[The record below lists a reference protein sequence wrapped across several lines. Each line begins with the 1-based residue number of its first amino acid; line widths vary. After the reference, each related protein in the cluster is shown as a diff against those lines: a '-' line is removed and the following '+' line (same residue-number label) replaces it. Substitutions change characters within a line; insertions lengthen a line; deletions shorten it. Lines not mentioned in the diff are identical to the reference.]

1 LICIF
6 VSNKSGFMSVPFIG
20 RALTEE
26 TFETA
31 KEFKIVCVI
40 GPRQSGKTTL
50 CKQLFTEK
58 TYVNLED
65 PDVLLFAKTNPKA
78 FLAKY
83 PKGAIFDEVQR
94 IPELFNY
101 LQGIVDSSDEM
112 GQFILSGSN
121 NFLMQ
126 QNISQ
131 SLAGRVGYIELLP
144 FSLSELEASNIQNES
159 LNKQILEGFYPD
171 IIRKKSSASRWI
183 TNYIRTYLE
192 RDVRLIRNIG
202 DILLFSKFL
211 KICASRTSQLLNMS
225 SIAKELGV
233 EHKTLDAWLSVLE
246 SSYILYRLPPYFNNF
261 NKRLIK
267 SSKIYFYDT
276 GIVCHLLGI
285 RSVEGL
291 QKSNYYGA
299 IFENFIVSEIIKNRK
314 NKEQF
319 GEVYFYRDSTGNEV
333 DVLIE
338 NEGNLIPIE
347 IKSAVKIQKEHH
359 KNLKWFQKVFRQEGG
374 ILIYA
379 GNENESFPNE
389 IEQLSW
395 TNVKDL

>member
-1 LICIF
+1 
-6 VSNKSGFMSVPFIG
+6 MSVPYIS

-58 TYVNLED
+58 AYVNLED
-65 PDVLLFAKTNPKA
+65 PDVLLVAKTNPKA

-144 FSLSELEASNIQNES
+144 FSISELEASNIKNES

-171 IIRKKSSASRWI
+171 IICKKSSASRWI
-183 TNYIRTYLE
+183 GNYIRTYLE

-202 DILLFSKFL
+202 DILVFSKFL

-299 IFENFIVSEIIKNRK
+299 IFENLIVSEIIKNRK

-319 GEVYFYRDSTGNEV
+319 GDVYFYRDSTGNEV
-333 DVLIE
+333 DILIE

-347 IKSAVKIQKEHH
+347 VKSAVKIQKEHH
-359 KNLKWFQKVFRQEGG
+359 KNLKWFQKVFRQDGG
-374 ILIYA
+374 ILLYA
-379 GNENESFPNE
+379 GDQNESFPNE

-395 TNVKDL
+395 SNVKDL

>member
-1 LICIF
+1 
-6 VSNKSGFMSVPFIG
+6 MSVPYIV

-58 TYVNLED
+58 AYVNLED
-65 PDVLLFAKTNPKA
+65 PDVLLVAKTNPKA

-171 IIRKKSSASRWI
+171 IIRQKSSASRWI
-183 TNYIRTYLE
+183 SNYIRTYLE

-202 DILLFSKFL
+202 DILVFSKFL

-374 ILIYA
+374 VLLYA

>member
-1 LICIF
+1 M
-6 VSNKSGFMSVPFIG
+6 NVPYIG
-20 RALTEE
+20 RTLSEE

-58 TYVNLED
+58 AYVNLED
-65 PDVLLFAKTNPKA
+65 PDVLLFAKTNPRA

-159 LNKQILEGFYPD
+159 LNKQMLEGFYPD

-183 TNYIRTYLE
+183 SNYIRTYLE

-202 DILLFSKFL
+202 DILVFSKFL
-211 KICASRTSQLLNMS
+211 KICASRTSQLLNIS
-225 SIAKELGV
+225 SIAKEIGV
-233 EHKTLDAWLSVLE
+233 EHKTLDAWMSVLE

-285 RSVEGL
+285 RTVEGL

-299 IFENFIVSEIIKNRK
+299 IFENFIISEIIKNRK

-338 NEGNLIPIE
+338 NEGSLIPIE

-374 ILIYA
+374 ILLYA

>member
-1 LICIF
+1 
-6 VSNKSGFMSVPFIG
+6 MSVPYIG

-50 CKQLFTEK
+50 CKQLFIEK
-58 TYVNLED
+58 AYVNLED
-65 PDVLLFAKTNPKA
+65 PDVLLFAKTNPKT

-83 PKGAIFDEVQR
+83 PKGAVFDEVQR

-319 GEVYFYRDSTGNEV
+319 GDIYFYRDSTGNEV

-374 ILIYA
+374 VLLYA

>member
-1 LICIF
+1 
-6 VSNKSGFMSVPFIG
+6 MSVPYIG
-20 RALTEE
+20 RALTGE

-58 TYVNLED
+58 IYVNLED

-144 FSLSELEASNIQNES
+144 FSLSELEASNIQNKS

-338 NEGNLIPIE
+338 NEGSLLPIE
-347 IKSAVKIQKEHH
+347 VKSAIKIQKEHH

-374 ILIYA
+374 ILLYA
-379 GNENESFPNE
+379 GEENESFPNE

>member
-1 LICIF
+1 
-6 VSNKSGFMSVPFIG
+6 MSVPYIG

-58 TYVNLED
+58 AYVNLED
-65 PDVLLFAKTNPKA
+65 PDVLLFAKSNPKA

-101 LQGIVDSSDEM
+101 LQGIVDASDET

-144 FSLSELEASNIQNES
+144 FSLSELEVSNQRNES
-159 LNKQILEGFYPD
+159 LNQQMLEGFYPD

-202 DILLFSKFL
+202 DILVFSKFL

-338 NEGNLIPIE
+338 NEGNVIPIE
-347 IKSAVKIQKEHH
+347 IKSAGKIQKEHH

-374 ILIYA
+374 VLLYA

>member
-1 LICIF
+1 
-6 VSNKSGFMSVPFIG
+6 MSVPYIG

-58 TYVNLED
+58 AYVNLED
-65 PDVLLFAKTNPKA
+65 PDVLLVAKTNPKA

-171 IIRKKSSASRWI
+171 IIRQKSNASRWI
-183 TNYIRTYLE
+183 SNYIRTYLE

-202 DILLFSKFL
+202 DILVFSKFL

-338 NEGNLIPIE
+338 NDGSLIPIE

-374 ILIYA
+374 ILLYA

>member
-1 LICIF
+1 
-6 VSNKSGFMSVPFIG
+6 MSVPYIG

-65 PDVLLFAKTNPKA
+65 PDVLLVAKTNPKA

-159 LNKQILEGFYPD
+159 LNQQILEGFYPD

-202 DILLFSKFL
+202 DILVFSKFL

-338 NEGNLIPIE
+338 NEGNVIPIE
-347 IKSAVKIQKEHH
+347 IKSAGKIQKEHH

-374 ILIYA
+374 VLLYA

>member
-1 LICIF
+1 
-6 VSNKSGFMSVPFIG
+6 MSVPYIG

-65 PDVLLFAKTNPKA
+65 PDVLLVAKTNPKA

-159 LNKQILEGFYPD
+159 LNKQILEGFYPN

-183 TNYIRTYLE
+183 SNYIRTYLE

-202 DILLFSKFL
+202 DILVFSKFL

-285 RSVEGL
+285 RTVEGL

-374 ILIYA
+374 ILLYA

>member
-1 LICIF
+1 
-6 VSNKSGFMSVPFIG
+6 MSVPYIG

-65 PDVLLFAKTNPKA
+65 PDVLLVAKTNPKA
-78 FLAKY
+78 FLSKY

-144 FSLSELEASNIQNES
+144 FSLSELEASNIQNET

-202 DILLFSKFL
+202 DILVFSKFL

-299 IFENFIVSEIIKNRK
+299 IFENFIISEIIKNRK

-338 NEGNLIPIE
+338 NEGILIPIE

-374 ILIYA
+374 ILLYA

>member
-1 LICIF
+1 
-6 VSNKSGFMSVPFIG
+6 MSVPYIG

-58 TYVNLED
+58 AYVNLED
-65 PDVLLFAKTNPKA
+65 PDVLLFAKSNPKA

-101 LQGIVDSSDEM
+101 LQGIVDASDET

-144 FSLSELEASNIQNES
+144 FSLSELEVSNQRNES
-159 LNKQILEGFYPD
+159 LNQQMLEGFYPD

-183 TNYIRTYLE
+183 ANYIRTYLE

-202 DILLFSKFL
+202 DILVFSKFL

-338 NEGNLIPIE
+338 NEGNVIPIE
-347 IKSAVKIQKEHH
+347 IKSAGKIQKEHH

-374 ILIYA
+374 VLLYA

>member
-1 LICIF
+1 
-6 VSNKSGFMSVPFIG
+6 MSVPFIG

>member
-1 LICIF
+1 
-6 VSNKSGFMSVPFIG
+6 MSVPYIG

-65 PDVLLFAKTNPKA
+65 PDVLLVAKTNPKA
-78 FLAKY
+78 FLSKY

-144 FSLSELEASNIQNES
+144 FSLAELEASNIQNET

-202 DILLFSKFL
+202 DILVFSKFL

-299 IFENFIVSEIIKNRK
+299 IFENFIISEIIKNRK

-338 NEGNLIPIE
+338 NEGILIPIE

-374 ILIYA
+374 ILLYA

>member
-1 LICIF
+1 
-6 VSNKSGFMSVPFIG
+6 MSVPYIG

-50 CKQLFTEK
+50 CKQLFIEK
-58 TYVNLED
+58 AYVNLED
-65 PDVLLFAKTNPKA
+65 PDVLLVAKTNPKA

-202 DILLFSKFL
+202 DILVFSKFL

-374 ILIYA
+374 ILLYA